1 MTAFLV
7 IGGIGILL
15 LIVSFLAGETFEGVF
30 DAIGGGDFLSIA
42 AVAGFLSAFGFGG
55 ALALDAGLGTGAA
68 AGAGV
73 AAGAVVGAFAGYLT
87 KAPTNSPTDD
97 APRSADLTGREGT
110 VISAVPAD
118 GYGEISLVVSGH
130 ITKLNARGD
139 SPLAVGTPVTVTSV
153 LSPTA
158 VIVSRR

>member
-15 LIVSFLAGETFEGVF
+15 LVASFLAGEVFEGVF
-30 DAIGGGDFLSIA
+30 DAVGGGNFLSTA

-73 AAGAVVGAFAGYLT
+73 AAGAVVGGFAGYLT
-87 KAPTNSPTDD
+87 RALTDSPTDD
-97 APRSADLTGREGT
+97 APRSTDLMGREGT

-130 ITKLNARGD
+130 ITKLNACGD
-139 SPLAVGTPVTVTSV
+139 SPFAVGTPVTVTSV

-158 VIVSRR
+158 VVVSRR